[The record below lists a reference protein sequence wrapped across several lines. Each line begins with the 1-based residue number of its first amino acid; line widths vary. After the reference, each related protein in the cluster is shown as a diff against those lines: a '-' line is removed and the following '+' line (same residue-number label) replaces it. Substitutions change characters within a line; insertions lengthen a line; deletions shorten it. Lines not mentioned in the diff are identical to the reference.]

1 MPIYDYQCRSCGHR
15 FEQLVK
21 AGETPACPACG
32 VNRVERFFPSS
43 AAVST
48 RRTRERALVGARRKA
63 SAEKR
68 DKDHAHSEYLAK
80 EMKDHG

>member
-1 MPIYDYQCRSCGHR
+1 MPIYDYQCKRCGQR
-15 FEQLVK
+15 FEELVK
-21 AGETPACPACG
+21 PDETPPCPKCG
-32 VNRVERFFPSS
+32 AARVERFFPTS

-48 RRTRERALVGARRKA
+48 GRTRERALTGARRKA

-68 DKDHAHSEYLAK
+68 DKDHAHSEYLAR